1 MQCHIRL
8 ACAFAGNNWE
18 GTLLSPALHAPG
30 VCLTFLGVSH
40 PFTPFSP
47 NIMAISRQ
55 DRRPHGHR
63 DPSPGNSAEE
73 SSISSI
79 PQDVLEELRTAYL
92 RIQNPAAAH
101 RIWRRSFTEQ
111 DRQHLGN
118 DLEECYPRLGTVG
131 MWRQA
136 RGTSAEQAIVEA
148 ARSINL
154 MSEVTADWLLREIG
168 EGDAV
173 STPSTPVWNVQTGE
187 LRLEGVVIRRLRVK
201 AHPTNIQQIVD
212 AFEATNWPTRI
223 DNPLHMGN
231 NSFIRLFAP

>member
-1 MQCHIRL
+1 
-8 ACAFAGNNWE
+8 
-18 GTLLSPALHAPG
+18 
-30 VCLTFLGVSH
+30 
-40 PFTPFSP
+40 
-47 NIMAISRQ
+47 
-55 DRRPHGHR
+55 
-63 DPSPGNSAEE
+63 
-73 SSISSI
+73 
-79 PQDVLEELRTAYL
+79 
-92 RIQNPAAAH
+92 
-101 RIWRRSFTEQ
+101 
-111 DRQHLGN
+111 
-118 DLEECYPRLGTVG
+118 
-131 MWRQA
+131 
-136 RGTSAEQAIVEA
+136 
-148 ARSINL
+148 